1 MANKLTKNKKRLN
14 RCLRYKKGKCVA
26 RHTKKQ
32 NIRGKVYFTHDNG
45 GRPFM
50 VIVNGKNIDIYKVS
64 KDFDYSN
71 SLTKKNY
78 TEFIKSYKNVKRI
91 FIGKSVKGD
100 DAYASFPNNSSA
112 AAKFGLG
119 NSILLQI
126 STNRYAFIGESVYEF
141 ETPDLIEEYYSM
153 IGGNDVPYPIAV
165 GSKNVYFLIFGGN
178 DGYLSKKYFEDFPQK
193 HSWALDSYARLWGQN
208 KFTDSLIKYTKKIP
222 KIKIVQKRD

>member
-1 MANKLTKNKKRLN
+1 M
-14 RCLRYKKGKCVA
+14 
-26 RHTKKQ
+26 
-32 NIRGKVYFTHDNG
+32 
-45 GRPFM
+45 
-50 VIVNGKNIDIYKVS
+50 
-64 KDFDYSN
+64 
-71 SLTKKNY
+71 KKNY

-222 KIKIVQKRD
+222 KIKIVQSIGRGLRLHIDKKELIIFDIADNLRYGQRHVEQRLTLYDAEQIKYTFTQFNETKN